1 MQGNGASSLIFL
13 VILIGLFYFM
23 LIRPQ
28 KKRVQQ
34 HAQLVSSVSIGDE
47 VITIGGMYG
56 IVRSLGD
63 DEIELEVANGTRIR
77 FVKSAISRKVTEDD
91 PEDEALE
98 EATDTG
104 SEDGE

>member
-1 MQGNGASSLIFL
+1 VQGNGASSLIFL

-34 HAQLVSSVSIGDE
+34 HAQLVSSVDVGDE
-47 VITIGGMYG
+47 VITIGGLYG
-56 IVRSLGD
+56 TVRSLD
-63 DEIELEVANGTRIR
+63 EDEIQLEVAPGTTIR
-77 FVKSAISRKVTEDD
+77 FVKSAISRKVTLDD
-91 PEDEALE
+91 DDSLE
-98 EATDTG
+98 STDSA

>member
-34 HAQLVSSVSIGDE
+34 HAQLVSSVDVGDE
-47 VITIGGMYG
+47 VITIGGLYG
-56 IVRSLGD
+56 TVRSLD
-63 DEIELEVANGTRIR
+63 EDEIQLEVAPGTTIR
-77 FVKSAISRKVTEDD
+77 FVKSAISRKVTLDD
-91 PEDEALE
+91 DDSLE
-98 EATDTG
+98 STDSA